1 VTSSLHHAPARRAL
15 AALTLAACGASAMAD
30 VPVDHWAS
38 GEPRLFLSGGLDLGT
53 SEHTFAAAGFGK
65 PHLLWGGLIAHGWL
79 TTDLAAGRVGVKVD
93 VMAAAL
99 EAGVR
104 WSRSFRHLPLPDTA
118 TQDELPSRHGF
129 VSRVLDLSLSGGLP
143 AGPGFVIYEV
153 LGVRLLSSHGEVQL
167 YDELL
172 RIVYRP
178 PWLATASA
186 GWVASL
192 RGGAL
197 LVGGRAQ
204 WAFETG
210 RSGDPFV
217 RAGPV
222 AYWRPWPH
230 LALAGE
236 LLFPVS
242 NPDDLGFQAPI
253 VAYVVLSFTAATGT
267 PPPRFP

>member
-1 VTSSLHHAPARRAL
+1 MRSTIRTAL
-15 AALTLAACGASAMAD
+15 ALLLAAAISSPAGAD
-30 VPVDHWAS
+30 EPQDHWES
-38 GEPRLFLSGGLDLGT
+38 GEHRLFLSAAVDLGNC
-53 SEHTFAAAGFGK
+53 EHAALAAGYGK
-65 PHLLWGGLIAHGWL
+65 PHLMWGGLIARGFL
-79 TTDLAAGRVGVKVD
+79 TPDFGAARFGARIDLQALGLEGGLRIGRSWK
-93 VMAAAL
+93 
-99 EAGVR
+99 
-104 WSRSFRHLPLPDTA
+104 HLPLPDVA
-118 TQDELPSRHGF
+118 RHQEIPEGNGF
-129 VSRVLDLSLSGGLP
+129 VSRVLDLSASGGLP
-143 AGPGFVIYEV
+143 LGPGYAIYEL
-153 LGVRLLSSHGEVQL
+153 LGVRTLSSHGEVQL

-217 RAGPV
+217 RLGPV
-222 AYWRPWPH
+222 AYWRLWPH

-236 LLFPVS
+236 LLYPVS
-242 NPDDLGFQAPI
+242 NPDRMGFTDPIQAF
-253 VAYVVLSFTAATGT
+253 VVLSFTAATGDR
-267 PPPRFP
+267 PPRFP